1 MNFRLRLTRFLI
13 FPVALLALATQHFH
27 PDDALV
33 DTLLTSGGV
42 LLLVLAAGG
51 RAWASI
57 HLAGRKNDVLVTSGP
72 YSLTRNPL
80 YFFSFLGFIG
90 VGLAMG
96 SLVLAAA
103 FAAVFL
109 LSHWP
114 TIRAEERFLTE
125 RFGKEYDGFRA
136 STPRFLPAIR
146 RPDCAGTIPVNTA
159 KLSLALR
166 DCMAIPLVL
175 IVVEVM
181 EWAQTAGVLPV
192 LVILP

>member
-1 MNFRLRLTRFLI
+1 MNFRLRLTRLLI
-13 FPVALLALATQHFH
+13 LPVALIALGTQHRH
-27 PDDALV
+27 PADALV
-33 DTLLTSGGV
+33 DTLLTGGGV

-57 HLAGRKNDVLVTSGP
+57 YLAGRKNDVLVTSGP

-103 FAAVFL
+103 FASVFL

-114 TIRAEERFLTE
+114 TILAEERFLE
-125 RFGKEYDGFRA
+125 DQFGQDYVEYRA
-136 STPRFLPAIR
+136 AAPRFFPAIR
-146 RPDCAGTIPVNTA
+146 RPEGAGTIPINTT

-175 IVVEVM
+175 IVVEIM
-181 EWAQTAGVLPV
+181 EWAQLAGHVPV
-192 LVILP
+192 LLILP

>member
-1 MNFRLRLTRFLI
+1 MNFRLRLTRLLI
-13 FPVALLALATQHFH
+13 LPVALIALATGHRH
-27 PDDALV
+27 PADALV
-33 DTLLTSGGV
+33 DTLLSAGGV

-57 HLAGRKNDVLVTSGP
+57 YLAGRKNDVLVTSGP

-80 YFFSFLGFIG
+80 YLFSFLGFIG

-103 FAAVFL
+103 FALVFL

-114 TIRAEERFLTE
+114 TILAEERFLGD
-125 RFGKEYDGFRA
+125 RFSQGYVHYQA
-136 STPRFLPAIR
+136 AVPRFLPALR
-146 RPDCAGTIPVNTA
+146 RPESAGTIPINTA

-181 EWAQTAGVLPV
+181 EWAQLAGVIPV
-192 LVILP
+192 LVVLP

>member
-1 MNFRLRLTRFLI
+1 MNFRLRLTRLLI
-13 FPVALLALATQHFH
+13 LPVALVALATRHSH
-27 PDDALV
+27 PADALV
-33 DTLLTSGGV
+33 DTLLTAGGV

-57 HLAGRKNDVLVTSGP
+57 HLAGRKNDVLVTTGP

-80 YFFSFLGFIG
+80 YFFSLLGFIG
-90 VGLAMG
+90 VGMAMG
-96 SLVLAAA
+96 SLVLASA

-114 TIRAEERFLTE
+114 TILAEERFLE
-125 RFGKEYDGFRA
+125 DRFGPDYEEFRTSA
-136 STPRFLPAIR
+136 PRFLPAIR
-146 RPDCAGTIPVNTA
+146 RPISAGTIPINTT
-159 KLSLALR
+159 KLSMALR

-181 EWAQTAGVLPV
+181 EWAQVTGFLPV
-192 LVILP
+192 LVTLP

>member
-1 MNFRLRLTRFLI
+1 MNFRLRLTRLLI
-13 FPVALLALATQHFH
+13 FPVALLALATQHRH
-27 PDDALV
+27 PADALV
-33 DTLLTSGGV
+33 DTLLTAGGV

-57 HLAGRKNDVLVTSGP
+57 YLAGRKNDVLVTAGP

-80 YFFSFLGFIG
+80 YLFSFLGFIG

-103 FAAVFL
+103 FAVVFL

-114 TIRAEERFLTE
+114 TILAEERFLEE
-125 RFGKEYDGFRA
+125 RFGNGYDGYRA
-136 STPRFLPAIR
+136 SVPRFLPAIR
-146 RPDCAGTIPVNTA
+146 RPASAGTIPINTA

-166 DCMAIPLVL
+166 DCMAIPLVI
-175 IVVEVM
+175 IVVEIM
-181 EWAQTAGVLPV
+181 EWAQLTGLLPI
-192 LVILP
+192 LVTLP